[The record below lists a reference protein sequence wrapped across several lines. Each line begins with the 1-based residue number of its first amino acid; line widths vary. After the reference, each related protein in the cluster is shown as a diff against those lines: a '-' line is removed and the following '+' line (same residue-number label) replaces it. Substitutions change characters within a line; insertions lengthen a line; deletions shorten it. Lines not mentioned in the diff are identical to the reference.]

1 VISAL
6 QASITVCTARRLA
19 EMPLLLL
26 RQGAHRVRELV
37 GGAGPGVGQVDV
49 GDQRL
54 DVPAVAVGTGRLD
67 RGVPAE
73 PRAGARGSSAR
84 IAASPCTR
92 VSVEALSRRLSSAR
106 RMSSRPWIIRRR

>member
-1 VISAL
+1 V
-6 QASITVCTARRLA
+6 
-19 EMPLLLL
+19 
-26 RQGAHRVRELV
+26 GELV

-54 DVPAVAVGTGRLD
+54 DVPAVAVGRDGSTVVCR
-67 RGVPAE
+67 PE